1 MISSLEIDRNE
12 SKILFPCDLGT
23 CPSGNSLLSILSLQG
38 EFLSTKHH
46 NLPSSTSS
54 YILYI
59 SLDLLL

>member
-1 MISSLEIDRNE
+1 MISSLEIDKTDE
-12 SKILFPCDLGT
+12 IIYFPCDLGT
-23 CPSGNSLLSILSLQG
+23 CPSGYSLLSILSLQG